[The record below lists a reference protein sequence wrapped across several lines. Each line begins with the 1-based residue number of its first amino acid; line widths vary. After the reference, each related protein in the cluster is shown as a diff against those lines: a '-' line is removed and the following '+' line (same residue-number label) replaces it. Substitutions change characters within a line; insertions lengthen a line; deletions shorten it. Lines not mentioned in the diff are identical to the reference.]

1 MKHHQNCVRC
11 NPYILNSDNGRVS
24 SNSHAGTLAAISD
37 DKSLFL
43 FKAIALTSRDANSLR
58 NKGKL
63 TRKQFYTRISRLI
76 KIGLAKRS
84 SGKYFLTAYGSVV
97 YDAQK
102 IIENAHANY
111 WKLKAIDSLELA
123 QDERSVRERKKI
135 IDTLIDDKDL
145 KESLLERSI

>member
-1 MKHHQNCVRC
+1 M
-11 NPYILNSDNGRVS
+11 S
-24 SNSHAGTLAAISD
+24 SNSHAATLAAISD

-43 FKAIALTSRDANSLR
+43 FNAIALTSPDANSLR
-58 NKGKL
+58 SKGKL

-76 KIGLAKRS
+76 NSGLAKRS
-84 SGKYFLTAYGSVV
+84 SGKYFLTAYGNVV
-97 YDAQK
+97 FDAQK

-111 WKLKAIDSLELA
+111 WKLKAIDSLEVT
-123 QDERSVRERKKI
+123 QDERSVKERKKI